1 MRKVFIYNLPK
12 IYIRKRWHFNVYLKY
27 LCVCFSPARCISML
41 FFPINPMVLSLFS
54 RKLVASN
61 KQFWGGLCIPPR
73 LFSLESR
80 HLKIFLPTFNSC
92 EFIKK
97 PNLLFVKRDQQKI
110 NRLKHLLDFFP
121 LNFHSTGDDRS
132 EWSKSIPSNISS
144 HHLFLI
150 LIPIDIFR

>member
-61 KQFWGGLCIPPR
+61 KQFEVVFAAPPR

-110 NRLKHLLDFFP
+110 NRLKHLLDFSP

-132 EWSKSIPSNISS
+132 E
-144 HHLFLI
+144 
-150 LIPIDIFR
+150 

>member
-27 LCVCFSPARCISML
+27 LCVCFSPARCISVL
-41 FFPINPMVLSLFS
+41 FIPINPMVLSLFS
-54 RKLVASN
+54 RKLVTSN
-61 KQFWGGLCIPPR
+61 KQFEVVFAAPPR

-110 NRLKHLLDFFP
+110 NRLKHLLDFSP

-132 EWSKSIPSNISS
+132 E
-144 HHLFLI
+144 
-150 LIPIDIFR
+150 

>member
-61 KQFWGGLCIPPR
+61 KQFEVVFAAPPR

-110 NRLKHLLDFFP
+110 NRLKHLLDFPP

-132 EWSKSIPSNISS
+132 E
-144 HHLFLI
+144 
-150 LIPIDIFR
+150 

>member
-41 FFPINPMVLSLFS
+41 FIPINPMVLSLFS
-54 RKLVASN
+54 GKLVTSN
-61 KQFWGGLCIPPR
+61 KQFEVVFAAPR
-73 LFSLESR
+73 DCFRLNHGIWKSSYLPSILVSL
-80 HLKIFLPTFNSC
+80 L
-92 EFIKK
+92 KK

-110 NRLKHLLDFFP
+110 NRLKHLLDFSP

-150 LIPIDIFR
+150 LIPFDIFR